1 MACSEEA
8 DWGQPKEEQQSEA
21 EQTDA
26 ITYETIAEHEKN
38 EENDLDAYTY
48 ETYSDSSDE
57 TGMDRAV
64 TSRGKVQP
72 RKSCDRQGN
81 EKPDS
86 SEVLVASSSNYKAR
100 PVKAMESQ
108 QSTSSRTGGCSDAM
122 GPRRVVLRPNVQSQ
136 IADTEAYRQTTD
148 PLLMG
153 LFMVQFWQYVVLRS
167 YSDYIDNTESTGS
180 PDPVSPRAWST
191 HSLLLDSEVWDYI
204 RIPCQVFKD
213 LLGEG
218 TECNAIV
225 DKLYEGPELKLHQD
239 MWNRMTTDKEGKYK
253 DNNYVEWCRK
263 VDDLCHNFRDYHGN
277 ATEQSRWPK
286 VKQCSDWYYNW
297 LLPHMLLNETTL
309 EQQRQTKYQYQA
321 GGFITSAQTSWAHNV
336 LRKNLGDYRTIFFIF
351 HHGVPQLLQSPHR
364 VRLPE
369 CEFSDIFSEFVKWHA
384 ALLMS
389 LVEHKEAYMN
399 AVAEF
404 RSRERQV
411 EAAAIV
417 RQRIIDAF
425 RTVKGM
431 RPGEGLPHLSRQVLK
446 DIVGEQCKTNSC
458 PANPPN
464 AEPFVGNTWKPM

>member
-26 ITYETIAEHEKN
+26 IIYRTIAEHKKN
-38 EENDLDAYTY
+38 EEKDLDAYTY

-57 TGMDRAV
+57 TGMDGTV
-64 TSRGKVQP
+64 TSRDKLQP
-72 RKSCDRQGN
+72 RKSCHRRGN

-86 SEVLVASSSNYKAR
+86 SQVTAASSKYKAR
-100 PVKAMESQ
+100 PVKAIESQ

-122 GPRRVVLRPNVQSQ
+122 RPRRVLLLPNVQSQ
-136 IADTEAYRQTTD
+136 IADTEAYRKTTD

-167 YSDYIDNTESTGS
+167 YYDHIDNTDSTGS
-180 PDPVSPRAWST
+180 PNLRSPRAWST
-191 HSLLLDSEVWDYI
+191 HSVLLDYEVWDYI
-204 RIPCQVFKD
+204 RIPCQVFEK
-213 LLGEG
+213 LLERG
-218 TECNAIV
+218 TEAHAIV

-239 MWNRMTTDKEGKYK
+239 MWNIMTTDKEGKHK

-263 VDDLCHNFRDYHGN
+263 VDDLCHDFRDYHGN
-277 ATEQSRWPK
+277 ATEHPLWPK

-309 EQQRQTKYQYQA
+309 EQQRKPKYHYQA
-321 GGFITSAQTSWAHNV
+321 GGFITSSQNSWAHSV
-336 LRKNLGDYRTIFFIF
+336 LRKNLGDYRTVFFIF
-351 HHGVPQLLQSPHR
+351 HHGLPQLLQSPHR

-369 CEFSDIFSEFVKWHA
+369 CEFADIFSEFAKWHA

-389 LVEHKEAYMN
+389 LGEHKETYMN
-399 AVAEF
+399 AVAEY

-425 RTVKGM
+425 RTLKGM
-431 RPGEGLPHLSRQVLK
+431 RSGEGLPQPSRQLLK
-446 DIVGEQCKTNSC
+446 DIVGEQCKPKSS
-458 PANPPN
+458 PAKRPK
-464 AEPFVGNTWKPM
+464 AEPFVGDRWKPM